1 MVSEDQGIRIF
12 QGELIKELL
21 YKVDEFIKLRE
32 TTNMVVVAAAAVF
45 YSAGGRV
52 RQINNLTKKKTE

>member
-32 TTNMVVVAAAAVF
+32 TTNMVVVAAAAVVLV
-45 YSAGGRV
+45 AV
-52 RQINNLTKKKTE
+52 CVKLII

>member
-21 YKVDEFIKLRE
+21 YTVDKFIKLRE
-32 TTNMVVVAAAAVF
+32 TTNMVVVVAAASS
-45 YSAGGRV
+45 SAGGRV
-52 RQINNLTKKKTE
+52 RQINNSTKKKTE